1 MSRALSAG
9 RLTRRAG
16 MDRMI
21 FRGTLLAGF
30 APRQLG

>member
-1 MSRALSAG
+1 MSRTLCAG
-9 RLTRRAG
+9 RLSLRASMG
-16 MDRMI
+16 RMI